1 MPNLVSLTFPSLQ
14 ILGTTQL
21 RLFPISDQLLLNK
34 SCHISRTS
42 NDIDIKLGSVTKLD
56 KRNTKMLKRFDD
68 DVMSE
73 YFDVTVIFSIYG
85 QFGAIQR
92 SDSGRMVSNTYI
104 FINSNLFKKFLI
116 LLLWVK
122 VLFLLENPDLLQK
135 KGDIKKKKKR
145 KKKEEE
151 PGTKR

>member
-92 SDSGRMVSNTYI
+92 SDSGRMFSNTYI

-122 VLFLLENPDLLQK
+122 VLFLLENPDFLQK
-135 KGDIKKKKKR
+135 KGDIKKEKKKKKR
-145 KKKEEE
+145 R
-151 PGTKR
+151 GAWY